1 MGGANFGFSGLNQSL
16 NSNINNGFNTNNA
29 LKANISIIA
38 VRVVSIIL
46 DENHPRFKELGEWN
60 ALGVIE
66 YEEVENPNK
75 PTILP
80 ISFPLNSN
88 TKNYP
93 LINELVYIISLPDTE
108 IGKANTSKKSYY
120 LDTVSLWNHPHHNA
134 YPTNANTPPPEQRKD
149 YIETQAGSVRQVTD
163 QSTEIDLGKTF
174 IERPNIHPL
183 LPFEGDFIQ
192 EGRWGNSIR
201 LGSTVRYTPN
211 TWSSSGTNGD
221 PITILRN
228 GQGEQTEQGW
238 IPTTEDINNDES
250 SIYLTSTQII
260 PLEAESISYASYE
273 GSGHEAP
280 STPNTFN
287 GNQIILNSGR
297 LVFNSTYD
305 HILLSS
311 AKSVNLNAK
320 ASVNIDTDKFI
331 VQSNN
336 TYLGNIKLATEP
348 LMLGKK
354 TTDVLRDLVNKLTPL
369 VKALQSIQTAPTV
382 PGAPVVF
389 LNLIEPTTN
398 LLIILNSLS
407 TELGASSANCTLI
420 SKNNFTV

>member
-1 MGGANFGFSGLNQSL
+1 MDYGFSGLNRNL
-16 NSNINNGFNTNNA
+16 NSNRNNNFNTDTA
-29 LKANISIIA
+29 LNTANLITA

-46 DENHPRFKELGEWN
+46 DESHPRFEELGGWN
-60 ALGVIE
+60 SLGTIE
-66 YEEVENPNK
+66 YELVIN
-75 PTILP
+75 PTITSPFP
-80 ISFPLNSN
+80 IAFPLNSN
-88 TKNYP
+88 IKNYP
-93 LINELVYIISLPDTE
+93 LINEIVYLISLPDTE
-108 IGKANTSKKSYY
+108 IGETTSSLKSYY
-120 LDTVSLWNHPHHNA
+120 IDIVSLWNHPHHNA
-134 YPTNANTPPPEQRKD
+134 YPANPNNPPPEQRKD
-149 YIETQAGSVRQVTD
+149 YIETQAGSVRQITD
-163 QSTEIDLGKTF
+163 QSTEINLGKTF

-183 LPFEGDFIQ
+183 LPFEGDFIS

-238 IPTTEDINNDES
+238 IPITENINNDES

-273 GSGHEAP
+273 GSGNEAP

-287 GNQIILNSGR
+287 GSQIILNSGR

-398 LLIILNSLS
+398 LLIILNSLN